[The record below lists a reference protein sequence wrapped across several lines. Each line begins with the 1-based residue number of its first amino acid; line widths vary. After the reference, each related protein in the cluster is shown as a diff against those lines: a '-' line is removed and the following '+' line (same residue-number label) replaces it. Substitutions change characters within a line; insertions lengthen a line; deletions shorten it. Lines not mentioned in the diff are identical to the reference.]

1 MSIRL
6 PAIERIPLGTDV
18 NAAADA
24 IASLGA
30 RFTEGYLRADSTRGS
45 VFLFVHQGSTHS
57 AGAVEGDRFAS
68 ASFGDFLFSVRS
80 ATKIALYRTDRIT
93 LFATAVLF
101 HRAPSAQIPSHL
113 LAGKETL
120 SAIRQM
126 GKDAVLVVRR
136 DAARSLVFCHGGQP
150 VVLYPAAGEEFP
162 KGSVDDG
169 IVDYV
174 RRHPETTID
183 LYEDI
188 HVPSAAGGGR
198 PPADLL
204 RDSSPSAPEPEALPR
219 LVVRLGDR
227 VVFVHKVTGDRL
239 FIGRGTD
246 NDIALENLS
255 ISRKH
260 ATLTRVGNKLV
271 IEDLGSDNG
280 LIVAGSRVAR
290 ADLSPGDQVS
300 IGKYSLTYATRE
312 EEDSLP
318 VPSRALRRP
327 SPAPVTET
335 VMVGMPTRPPP
346 PSLPGFEFEGRRY
359 PLGEQGATIGCAS
372 DASIRVCGFLVAPV
386 HVQIVSDG
394 RGGYRAIQVAAWRP
408 MRVNGRITR
417 QTLLRAGDVIE
428 IAGSSLRFDAGASAP
443 RLGGG

>member
-6 PAIERIPLGTDV
+6 PAIERVPLGTDV
-18 NAAADA
+18 HAAADA
-24 IASLGA
+24 LSSMGS
-30 RFTEGYLRADSTRGS
+30 RFTEGYLRADSTLGS
-45 VFLFVHQGSTHS
+45 AFLFVHQGSTHS
-57 AGAVEGDRFAS
+57 AGAIEGDRFAS
-68 ASFGDFLFSVRS
+68 ASFGDFLFSIRS
-80 ATKIALYRTDRIT
+80 ATEITLYRTDRIT

-126 GKDAVLVVRR
+126 GKDAVVVVRR
-136 DAARSLVFCHGGQP
+136 DTARSLVFCHGGQP
-150 VVLYPAAGEEFP
+150 VVLYPAEGEVFP
-162 KGSVDDG
+162 KGSVEDG

-174 RRHPETTID
+174 RSHPEATID

-204 RDSSPSAPEPEALPR
+204 RDSSPSAPEPLPR
-219 LVVRLGDR
+219 LVVRLGER
-227 VVFVHKVTGDRL
+227 VVFVHKVSGDRL

-280 LIVAGSRVAR
+280 LIVAGSRVPR
-290 ADLSPGDQVS
+290 ADLSPGDVVS

-312 EEDSLP
+312 EEDLLP

-335 VMVGMPTRPPP
+335 VMVGMPTRTPAPSPPA
-346 PSLPGFEFEGRRY
+346 LEFEGRRY
-359 PLGEQGATIGCAS
+359 PLGKQGATIGCAP
-372 DASIRVCGFLVAPV
+372 DASIQVHGLLVAAV

-394 RGGYRAIQVAAWRP
+394 YDRYRAIQIAAWRP

-428 IAGSSLRFDAGASAP
+428 IAGSSLRFEAGPPSP
-443 RLGGG
+443 GSG